1 MPRWLNAGSEIDAAS
16 VFLPITVAHRIKSA
30 ASTVFLLLG
39 RHAFGRGRRR
49 IQRGFS
55 FGVGSGGCL
64 AYHQDSRNAQ
74 ILDLVHVPDNL
85 SPDLVAYALLEDR
98 QLVSLAGPD
107 AVTFAQA
114 QFSSDVAALSDSHW
128 QWSAWLTAKGR
139 TIAVFQLIRLSS
151 DALLLVFADGDA
163 DAIASQLQRF
173 VFRRK
178 VKITRRD
185 DLQVRA
191 AFAAPQAAV
200 GAAVAGSLEEM
211 LELDLGGADLLRV
224 MRITPTV
231 AGIKTADADAVLTA
245 AWRQADLRLGLPRLV
260 ASQRE
265 HWTPQQLGLDR
276 LNGYSVRKGCYPGQ
290 EIVARTHFLGKAKRA
305 LQLLQLSA
313 PAEPG
318 ASVEQ
323 DGSVLGSI
331 ASVADR
337 LALAVLPLETS
348 DGALSVGGEPA
359 QRLPLHDGLAR

>member
-1 MPRWLNAGSEIDAAS
+1 M
-16 VFLPITVAHRIKSA
+16 
-30 ASTVFLLLG
+30 
-39 RHAFGRGRRR
+39 
-49 IQRGFS
+49 
-55 FGVGSGGCL
+55 
-64 AYHQDSRNAQ
+64 
-74 ILDLVHVPDNL
+74 PDNL

-98 QLVSLAGPD
+98 QLVSLSGPD

-128 QWSAWLTAKGR
+128 HWSAWLTAKGR

-151 DALLLVFADGDA
+151 DALLLVLADGDA

-178 VKITRRD
+178 VKITRRE

-200 GAAVAGSLEEM
+200 GATVAGSLEEM
-211 LELDLGGADLLRV
+211 LELDLGGTSLLRV
-224 MRITPTV
+224 MCITPTE
-231 AGIKTADADAVLTA
+231 ADLKTADADAALTA

-260 ASQRE
+260 PNQRE

-331 ASVADR
+331 ASVADG

-348 DGALSVGGEPA
+348 DGALSVGGAPA

>member
-1 MPRWLNAGSEIDAAS
+1 M
-16 VFLPITVAHRIKSA
+16 
-30 ASTVFLLLG
+30 
-39 RHAFGRGRRR
+39 
-49 IQRGFS
+49 
-55 FGVGSGGCL
+55 
-64 AYHQDSRNAQ
+64 
-74 ILDLVHVPDNL
+74 PDNL
-85 SPDLVAYALLEDR
+85 SPDLVAHALLEDR
-98 QLVSLAGPD
+98 QLVTLSGPD
-107 AVTFAQA
+107 AVAFAQA
-114 QFSSDVAALSDSHW
+114 QFSSDVSALSDSHW
-128 QWSAWLTAKGR
+128 HWSAWLTAKGR

-163 DAIASQLQRF
+163 DEIASQLQRF

-200 GAAVAGSLEEM
+200 GAAVAGSLEET
-211 LELDLGGADLLRV
+211 LELDLGGADLPRV
-224 MRITPTV
+224 VRIAPTV
-231 AGIKTADADAVLTA
+231 ADIKTADADAALTA
-245 AWRQADLRLGLPRLV
+245 AWRQADLQLGLPRLV
-260 ASQRE
+260 PGQRE

-313 PAEPG
+313 PAQPG

-331 ASVADR
+331 ASVADG

-359 QRLPLHDGLAR
+359 QRLPLRDGLAR